1 MKQVFVIIF
10 VFITGL
16 NFAQKKLS
24 KLLEKENSGSIP
36 YIYVDQLS
44 NTKSE
49 PLLLDTRE
57 QKEYNTSHLKN
68 AVYVGYDFF
77 NLDSLTPQIP
87 NKNSEI
93 VVYCSLGIRSE
104 DIAEKLKK
112 AGYKNVKNLYGGIFE
127 WKNNNF
133 PVYNSNE
140 KETDSIHTFSK
151 AWSKWLTKGEKV
163 YE

>member
-24 KLLEKENSGSIP
+24 KLLEKENSGSMP
-36 YIYVDQLS
+36 YIYVDQLA